1 MPRDTQRLD
10 KFLRQQLSL
19 NQRDVQQLLARN
31 LVEIDDVIAHDRA
44 QRINHFSRIVV
55 EGKILQANRPRY
67 FMLNKPNG
75 VVSATVDAQHPTVVD
90 LLNTTDKSELHI
102 AGRLDLHS
110 TGLILLTNDS
120 RWSEALAHPGN
131 KVAKLYHVTLANPL
145 DEAYIHAFAAG
156 MHFPFEDIV
165 TQPAKLEIVSTY
177 QAKVWLK
184 EGKYH
189 QIKRMFGRFRNPVLS
204 LHRVSMGEIV
214 LDPELAPGEAR
225 ALTTEE
231 IRSVNIPSGAR

>member
-1 MPRDTQRLD
+1 MPLDTQRLD
-10 KFLRQQLSL
+10 KFLSQQLSL
-19 NQRDVQQLLARN
+19 NQRDVQRLLARN
-31 LVEIDDVIAHDRA
+31 LVAVDDVIAHDRA
-44 QRINHFSRIVV
+44 QRINRFSRIVV
-55 EGKILQANRPRY
+55 DGQILQANRPRY
-67 FMLNKPNG
+67 FMLNKPDG
-75 VVSATVDAQHPTVVD
+75 VVSATVDAQHTTVLD
-90 LLNTTDKSELHI
+90 LLNTADKSELHI

-120 RWSEALAHPGN
+120 RWSEALAHPDN
-131 KVAKLYHVTLANPL
+131 KVAKLYRVTLANPL
-145 DEAYIHAFAAG
+145 DEAYIGAFAKG

-204 LHRVSMGEIV
+204 LHRVSIGEIR

-225 ALTTEE
+225 ELTTEE
-231 IRSVNIPSGAR
+231 IRSVNVPSGAW